1 MKCKHKKG
9 GGESLNFVFLYFFH
23 QVFFAIFLLMLKQP
37 FGDQKTLSI
46 QLVVE
51 LAWQIAKDK
60 KKKIIQKIIEQEN
73 WGVKFNSSDPWRLTF
88 LPPSRSVHR
97 LKFSCGPTVRIV
109 LKGQVYG

>member
-1 MKCKHKKG
+1 
-9 GGESLNFVFLYFFH
+9 
-23 QVFFAIFLLMLKQP
+23 MLKQP
-37 FGDQKTLSI
+37 FGDHKTLSI
-46 QLVVE
+46 QLAVE

-60 KKKIIQKIIEQEN
+60 KKKNYSEN
-73 WGVKFNSSDPWRLTF
+73 NRTGELGVHFNSSDPWRLTF

>member
-60 KKKIIQKIIEQEN
+60 KKKIIQKIIEQDN
-73 WGVKFNSSDPWRLTF
+73 WGFTLIRPI
-88 LPPSRSVHR
+88 H
-97 LKFSCGPTVRIV
+97 GA
-109 LKGQVYG
+109 

>member
-1 MKCKHKKG
+1 
-9 GGESLNFVFLYFFH
+9 
-23 QVFFAIFLLMLKQP
+23 MLKQP

-60 KKKIIQKIIEQEN
+60 NNRTGEL
-73 WGVKFNSSDPWRLTF
+73 GVHFNSSDPWRLTF

>member
-1 MKCKHKKG
+1 MQAQKG
-9 GGESLNFVFLYFFH
+9 RWGKLELCFFIFFSPGF
-23 QVFFAIFLLMLKQP
+23 FFAIFLLMLKQP

-73 WGVKFNSSDPWRLTF
+73 WGFTLIRPIR
-88 LPPSRSVHR
+88 
-97 LKFSCGPTVRIV
+97 GA
-109 LKGQVYG
+109 